1 MSDELNQA
9 LDGAL
14 NETAAVTPSAAQV
27 ADYLATHP
35 DFFTEH
41 TWLLEKLYVPHQR
54 GTAVSLVERQ
64 TSLLR
69 ERNQQLHGHLS
80 ELIDAAR
87 YNDGQFEKTKRMVLA
102 LLEAETLDE
111 VAVALEES
119 LCRDFYGDET
129 CLVLFSEQP
138 RSANN
143 VRVLSKADCSIVQ
156 PLVESNLPSCGQLAE
171 PMNRFLFQ
179 EQALRVQSAAVV
191 PLVKGE
197 TLGLLAIGS
206 FDPNYFQSS
215 QGTLFLS
222 YVGEVLSRVLARILR
237 QQESA

>member
-1 MSDELNQA
+1 MSNASEVLN
-9 LDGAL
+9 
-14 NETAAVTPSAAQV
+14 TPAVTAEQV
-27 ADYLATHP
+27 AEYLANHP

-80 ELIDAAR
+80 DLIDAAR
-87 YNDGQFEKTKRMVLA
+87 HNDVQFEKTKRMVLA
-102 LLEAETLDE
+102 LLEAGTLDD

-119 LCRDFYGDET
+119 LCHDFYGDET
-129 CLVLFSEQP
+129 ALLLFSE
-138 RSANN
+138 RSLASN
-143 VRVLSKADCSIVQ
+143 SIRTLARAEDSLVQ
-156 PLVESNLPSCGQLAE
+156 PLIETNLPSCGQLSEA
-171 PMNRFLFQ
+171 MNRFLFQ
-179 EQALRVQSAAVV
+179 EQAVKVQSAAVV
-191 PLVKGE
+191 PLVKGD

-206 FDPNYFQSS
+206 YDPNYFQSS

-222 YVGEVLSRVLARILR
+222 YVGEVLSRIIFRLLQAR
-237 QQESA
+237 EN